1 MDISRIIN
9 HDRILRLLQRQVEG
23 FTATCTTRHG
33 ILVEDVSRAIANA
46 EAKQHMRDNPCVV
59 EVSGPPR

>member
-46 EAKQHMRDNPCVV
+46 EIHVL
-59 EVSGPPR
+59 